1 MPLSRMKLGEPK
13 ANHPQS
19 NQCEGRYNPDSR
31 KVRNLKKYLGL
42 IPVAIF
48 AILLGC
54 GGGGG
59 GGSSSNGNTD
69 TSTTGFTSGDTTAQA
84 GDTILGQVVRGTV
97 PVPNV
102 TVRFFDVS
110 NVQLST
116 AVTNVDGY
124 FRAPLGTNARKVDV
138 LASSLPSGLFVGFMY
153 GSGIFQASSGGLECK
168 VSLPTIVPG
177 TLKNMTNGQFKFR
190 LDTEPPLPPPTG
202 CVP

>member
-1 MPLSRMKLGEPK
+1 MKLGEPK
-13 ANHPQS
+13 ARNPQS

-59 GGSSSNGNTD
+59 GGGSATNGTNN
-69 TSTTGFTSGDTTAQA
+69 STTGFTSGDTTAQA
-84 GDTILGQVVRGTV
+84 GDTILGQVVRGAV

-116 AVTNVDGY
+116 TVTNADGY
-124 FRAPLGTNARKVDV
+124 FRAPLGANARKVDV
-138 LASSLPSGLFVGFMY
+138 LASSLPSGLLAGFTY
-153 GSGIFQASSGGLECK
+153 GLGVFQASSGGLECK

-177 TLKNMTNGQFKFR
+177 TLKNMPNGQFKFR